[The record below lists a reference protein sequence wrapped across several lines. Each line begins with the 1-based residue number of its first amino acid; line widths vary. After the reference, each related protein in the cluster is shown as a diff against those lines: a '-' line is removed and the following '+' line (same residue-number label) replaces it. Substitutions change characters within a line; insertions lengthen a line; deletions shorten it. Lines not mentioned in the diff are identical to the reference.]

1 MRNHRAAWEGCKT
14 YKEKLKEVTQ
24 AINVNS
30 YAEAVKSDMTYM
42 NERLRSESYY
52 INNNFLKINQF
63 IHTLANVVEKID
75 RLVLCKEP
83 SHLRDKISILTF
95 KFCNFQKN
103 NEY

>member
-1 MRNHRAAWEGCKT
+1 
-14 YKEKLKEVTQ
+14 
-24 AINVNS
+24 
-30 YAEAVKSDMTYM
+30 M

-63 IHTLANVVEKID
+63 IHTLTNVVEKID